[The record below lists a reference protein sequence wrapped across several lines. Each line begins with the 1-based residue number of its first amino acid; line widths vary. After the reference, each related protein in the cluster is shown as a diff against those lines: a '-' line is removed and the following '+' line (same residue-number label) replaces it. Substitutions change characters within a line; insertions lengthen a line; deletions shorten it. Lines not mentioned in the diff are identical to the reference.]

1 MTINNKIK
9 TILFV
14 LILITSQLY
23 GQNFYEDGSMILT
36 NVSSDKNYGY
46 KPENK
51 TSIKVGKIENQQ
63 AFLKALR
70 GPNSETVQYR
80 RLGSCCSFKSKSTA
94 FGKGF
99 LDKYEVY
106 YQGLREPIILY
117 LNGYDYESPK
127 CPMGFTY
134 VTVENIEKPIIFPI
148 DSIKK
153 VDFCNDKNIFSV
165 KEFLLKE
172 KVGTFP
178 EPDTNPNFEG
188 GIEELKKYFVESA
201 LTDNRLK
208 GVVFRVAIGF
218 IVDCN
223 GKAGNFVVITKGKG
237 LAETFANQVL
247 EKVNNMPQN
256 WKPAIKDENQVDA
269 FQVLSFTVIS
279 GQLDKVTYR

>member
-14 LILITSQLY
+14 LTIITSQLY

-36 NVSSDKNYGY
+36 NISSDKNYGY
-46 KPENK
+46 KPKNK
-51 TSIKVGKIENQQ
+51 TSIKVGEIENQQ
-63 AFLKALR
+63 AFLKAIR
-70 GPNSETVQYR
+70 GPNGEIVQFR
-80 RLGSCCSFKSKSTA
+80 RLGSCCSFKSKSAA
-94 FGKGF
+94 FGEGF
-99 LDKYEVY
+99 LDKYEVF
-106 YQGLREPIILY
+106 YQGLQEPIILY

-134 VTVENIEKPIIFPI
+134 VTIEKPIIFPVN
-148 DSIKK
+148 SIKK
-153 VDFCNDKNIFSV
+153 VDFCDANNIFSV

-188 GIEELKKYFVESA
+188 DIEELRKYFAESA

-208 GVVFRVAIGF
+208 DVVFRVAIGF

-223 GKAGNFVVITKGKG
+223 GKAGNFLVVTKGKG

-247 EKVNNMPQN
+247 AKVNNMPQN
-256 WKPAIKDENQVDA
+256 WKPAIKEGNQVDA
-269 FQVLSFTVIS
+269 YQVLSFTVVS